1 MNGQNMLLAFLHMN
15 GGSVERDALDKA
27 LMGMQKE
34 GLVDADF
41 KVQPPRTIAD
51 GYNYDWKLTKKGKEL
66 VTNIVEKGRA
76 KHDREAEKRLKPSDV
91 RA

>member
-1 MNGQNMLLAFLHMN
+1 MKGKDMLLAFLAVN

-27 LMGMQKE
+27 LMEMQKE

-41 KVQPPRTIAD
+41 KVNPPKSVAD
-51 GYNYDWKLTKKGKEL
+51 HYNYDWKLTKRG
-66 VTNIVEKGRA
+66 VEKVRKAKEAGRA